1 MVTGVAILLS
11 SILGLHYKAK
21 DINFIF
27 SSSNFQFFYF
37 HIDE

>member
-1 MVTGVAILLS
+1 MVTGVGVLLTT
-11 SILGLHYKAK
+11 ILGLQYAK

-27 SSSNFQFFYF
+27 FQSNFQFFYF